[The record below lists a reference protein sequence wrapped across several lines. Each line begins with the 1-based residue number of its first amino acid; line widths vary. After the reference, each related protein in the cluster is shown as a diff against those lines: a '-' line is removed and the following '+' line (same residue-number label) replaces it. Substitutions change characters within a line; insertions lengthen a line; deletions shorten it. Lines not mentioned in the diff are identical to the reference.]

1 MAIIPDFFLNAVVAL
16 GIDGGDGKKHWI
28 GTGFIVGRKE
38 IDNPNLSTYY
48 IITNKHVIEQEKY
61 VYVRFNSLGG
71 ELVKDYRINPYDSMS
86 VPMFSAH
93 PHDKTDIIALQI
105 LPQTLINDKSIWGAF
120 DLADHALT
128 LEQMQ
133 NTGVNEGSL
142 VYALGFPMDLVDPI
156 KVPICRLG
164 CISRVTDAFLL
175 KKGTPIFLVDAQTFP
190 GNSGGPIVSRPE
202 HISIDGTPSNTS
214 ANLIGILSAYIPYR
228 ETLYSRQTGRDRMFK
243 K

>member
-71 ELVKDYRINPYDSMS
+71 ELVKDYRLNLYDSMS

-93 PHDKTDIIALQI
+93 PHDKTDIIFCALQ
-105 LPQTLINDKSIWGAF
+105 F
-120 DLADHALT
+120 
-128 LEQMQ
+128 
-133 NTGVNEGSL
+133 
-142 VYALGFPMDLVDPI
+142 
-156 KVPICRLG
+156 
-164 CISRVTDAFLL
+164 
-175 KKGTPIFLVDAQTFP
+175 
-190 GNSGGPIVSRPE
+190 
-202 HISIDGTPSNTS
+202 
-214 ANLIGILSAYIPYR
+214 
-228 ETLYSRQTGRDRMFK
+228 
-243 K
+243 

>member
-28 GTGFIVGRKE
+28 GTGFIIGRKE

-48 IITNKHVIEQEKY
+48 IITNKHVIEQQKY

-71 ELVKDYRINPYDSMS
+71 ELVKDYRISLYDSMG

-142 VYALGFPMDLVDPI
+142 VYALGFPMDLVAPI

-164 CISRVTDAFLL
+164 CILV
-175 KKGTPIFLVDAQTFP
+175 KKGYSNI
-190 GNSGGPIVSRPE
+190 SGRCTNLPWKFWWSYRE
-202 HISIDGTPSNTS
+202 QAGT
-214 ANLIGILSAYIPYR
+214 YIYWWNAEQYQCKPYR
-228 ETLYSRQTGRDRMFK
+228 YSERVHSLQRNAL
-243 K
+243 